1 MIINCKEIR
10 EKEIAKIKET
20 YKGGCK
26 VVFIQ
31 IGENPASNVY
41 VRNKINLCKE
51 VGIEVKHIQGDEET
65 SQEALINS
73 IKRFNLDKDIHGIM
87 VQLPLPEHI
96 SEEAVINAI
105 APEKDIDG
113 FTTINKGKLMIG
125 DKDAIIPCTPKGIM
139 TILEHESIDLQGKN
153 VVIVGRSNIVGKP
166 LANLMINA
174 GATVICCNSKT
185 PRGYLRKYI
194 SDCDIFIS
202 AIGQANYWNL
212 DKFNK
217 TLEHREL
224 LKKYVT
230 EEHKDTFFTGICPV
244 AIDVG
249 INRDENNK
257 LCGDIDKELYPY
269 FKKITSVP
277 GGVGVMTVLEVIK
290 NSIECYERSK
300 K

>member
-10 EKEIAKIKET
+10 EKEISKIKET

-125 DKDAIIPCTPKGIM
+125 DKDSIIPCTPKGIM
-139 TILEHESIDLQGKN
+139 TILEYQGIDLNGKI
-153 VVIVGRSNIVGKP
+153 VTIVGRSNIVGKP
-166 LANLMINA
+166 LAQLMINA
-174 GATVICCNSKT
+174 GATVTVCNSKT
-185 PRGYLRKYI
+185 DEITLNCLIAY
-194 SDCDIFIS
+194 SDIFIS
-202 AIGQANYWNL
+202 AIGKANH
-212 DKFNK
+212 FNK
-217 TLEHREL
+217 NMFEFYRLDNT
-224 LKKYVT
+224 
-230 EEHKDTFFTGICPV
+230 I

-249 INRDENNK
+249 INRDEEGK
-257 LCGDIDKELYPY
+257 LCGDIDKELYEE
-269 FKKITSVP
+269 FKDVTSVP

-290 NSIECYERSK
+290 NSIECYERCK

>member
-10 EKEIAKIKET
+10 EKEISKIKET

-125 DKDAIIPCTPKGIM
+125 DKEAIIPCTPKGIM
-139 TILEHESIDLQGKN
+139 TILEHENIDLQGKN

-174 GATVICCNSKT
+174 GATVTVCNSKT
-185 PRGYLRKYI
+185 DINTLRVNIAI
-194 SDCDIFIS
+194 SDIFIS
-202 AIGQANYWNL
+202 AIGVANY
-212 DKFNK
+212 FNK
-217 TLEHREL
+217 EMFEFYRLDNT
-224 LKKYVT
+224 
-230 EEHKDTFFTGICPV
+230 I

-249 INRDENNK
+249 INRDEEGK
-257 LCGDIDKELYPY
+257 LCGDIDRELYDE
-269 FKKITSVP
+269 FKAVTSVP

>member
-125 DKDAIIPCTPKGIM
+125 DKDAIVPCTPKGIM
-139 TILEHESIDLQGKN
+139 TILEHQGIDLNGKL
-153 VVIVGRSNIVGKP
+153 VTIVGRSNIVGKP
-166 LANLMINA
+166 LAQLMINA
-174 GATVICCNSKT
+174 GATVTVCNSKT
-185 PRGYLRKYI
+185 DRRKLIYYI
-194 SDCDIFIS
+194 SQSDIFIS
-202 AIGQANYWNL
+202 AIGIANYWNKK
-212 DKFNK
+212 KFQYHN
-217 TLEHREL
+217 
-224 LKKYVT
+224 LKNT
-230 EEHKDTFFTGICPV
+230 I

-249 INRDENNK
+249 INRDSEGR
-257 LCGDIDKELYPY
+257 LCGDINKTLYEE
-269 FKKITSVP
+269 FKDVTRVP

>member
-139 TILEHESIDLQGKN
+139 TILEHENIDLQGKN

-166 LANLMINA
+166 LAQLMINA
-174 GATVICCNSKT
+174 GATVTVCNSKT
-185 PRGYLRKYI
+185 DKIILNCLI
-194 SDCDIFIS
+194 ASSDIFIS
-202 AIGQANYWNL
+202 AIGKANH
-212 DKFNK
+212 FNK
-217 TLEHREL
+217 N
-224 LKKYVT
+224 
-230 EEHKDTFFTGICPV
+230 TFEFYRLDNTI

-249 INRDENNK
+249 INRDNEGK
-257 LCGDIDKELYPY
+257 LCGDISKELYDS
-269 FKKITSVP
+269 FKDVTSVP

-290 NSIECYERSK
+290 NSIEGYERSK

>member
-1 MIINCKEIR
+1 
-10 EKEIAKIKET
+10 
-20 YKGGCK
+20 
-26 VVFIQ
+26 
-31 IGENPASNVY
+31 
-41 VRNKINLCKE
+41 
-51 VGIEVKHIQGDEET
+51 
-65 SQEALINS
+65 
-73 IKRFNLDKDIHGIM
+73 
-87 VQLPLPEHI
+87 
-96 SEEAVINAI
+96 
-105 APEKDIDG
+105 
-113 FTTINKGKLMIG
+113 
-125 DKDAIIPCTPKGIM
+125 M
-139 TILEHESIDLQGKN
+139 TILEHENIDLQGKN

-202 AIGQANYWNL
+202 AIGQTNYWNL
-212 DKFNK
+212 DKFKK

-224 LKKYVT
+224 LKKYIT
-230 EEHKDTFFTGICPV
+230 EEHKDEFFTGICPV

-257 LCGDIDKELYPY
+257 ICGDIDRELYPY
-269 FKKITSVP
+269 FKRVTSVP

-290 NSIECYERSK
+290 NSIECYERCK

>member
-139 TILEHESIDLQGKN
+139 TILEHQGIDLNGKF
-153 VVIVGRSNIVGKP
+153 VTIVGRSNIVGKP

-174 GATVICCNSKT
+174 GATVTVCNSKT
-185 PRGYLRKYI
+185 DKIILNCLI
-194 SDCDIFIS
+194 ASSDIFIS
-202 AIGQANYWNL
+202 AIGKANH
-212 DKFNK
+212 FNK
-217 TLEHREL
+217 N
-224 LKKYVT
+224 
-230 EEHKDTFFTGICPV
+230 TFEFYRLDNTI

-249 INRDENNK
+249 INRDKEGK
-257 LCGDIDKELYPY
+257 LCGDIDKELYNS
-269 FKKITSVP
+269 FKDVTSVP

>member
-125 DKDAIIPCTPKGIM
+125 DKTAIIPCTPKGIM
-139 TILEHESIDLQGKN
+139 TILEHQGIDLNGKL
-153 VVIVGRSNIVGKP
+153 VTIVGRSNIVGKP

-174 GATVICCNSKT
+174 GATVTVCNSKT
-185 PRGYLRKYI
+185 DKIILNCLI
-194 SDCDIFIS
+194 ASSDIFIS
-202 AIGQANYWNL
+202 AIGKANH
-212 DKFNK
+212 FNK
-217 TLEHREL
+217 N
-224 LKKYVT
+224 
-230 EEHKDTFFTGICPV
+230 TFEFYRLDNTI

-249 INRDENNK
+249 INRDEEGK
-257 LCGDIDKELYPY
+257 LCGDIDKELYEE
-269 FKKITSVP
+269 FKDVTSVP

>member
-139 TILEHESIDLQGKN
+139 TILEHENIDLKGKN

-174 GATVICCNSKT
+174 GATVTVCNSKT
-185 PRGYLRKYI
+185 DINTLRVNIAI
-194 SDCDIFIS
+194 SDIFIS
-202 AIGQANYWNL
+202 AIGVANY
-212 DKFNK
+212 FNK
-217 TLEHREL
+217 EMFEFYRLDNT
-224 LKKYVT
+224 
-230 EEHKDTFFTGICPV
+230 I

-249 INRDENNK
+249 INRDEEGK
-257 LCGDIDKELYPY
+257 LCGDIDRDLYDE
-269 FKKITSVP
+269 FKSVTSVP